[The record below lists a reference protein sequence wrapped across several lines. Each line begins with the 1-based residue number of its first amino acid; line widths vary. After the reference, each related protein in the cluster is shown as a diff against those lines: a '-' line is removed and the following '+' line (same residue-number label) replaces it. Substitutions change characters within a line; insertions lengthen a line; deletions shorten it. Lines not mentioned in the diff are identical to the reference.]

1 MMQKSGDR
9 RLTNRHFLRRQY
21 GLELSQRDIRL
32 LCHQLPDQVLVR
44 RQSIP
49 LVSAEFGRN
58 DTARFAVEPTK
69 ADHRADTHT
78 EALRNFRYRGALL
91 LRPHHAR
98 TQILRIRLPHP
109 ILASFPARILNPIRV
124 RMGIPPDSVFSGNAL
139 TSDSELDCPVEAT
152 KRAASAALRRAAEAA
167 GDVKRVPIC
176 GVTAAA
182 DLARTLMGSLRSPR
196 LGPNAIHAVER
207 HRKQV

>member
-9 RLTNRHFLRRQY
+9 RLTNHHFLRRQY

-49 LVSAEFGRN
+49 LVSTEFGRT

-78 EALRNFRYRGALL
+78 
-91 LRPHHAR
+91 
-98 TQILRIRLPHP
+98 
-109 ILASFPARILNPIRV
+109 
-124 RMGIPPDSVFSGNAL
+124 
-139 TSDSELDCPVEAT
+139 
-152 KRAASAALRRAAEAA
+152 AASYHHCANLKITSNPAL
-167 GDVKRVPIC
+167 PIDMTWP
-176 GVTAAA
+176 GQ
-182 DLARTLMGSLRSPR
+182 SSPR
-196 LGPNAIHAVER
+196 R
-207 HRKQV
+207 

>member
-32 LCHQLPDQVLVR
+32 LCHRLPDQVLVR

-49 LVSAEFGRN
+49 LVSAEFGRT

-109 ILASFPARILNPIRV
+109 ILASVPARILNPIRV

-139 TSDSELDCPVEAT
+139 DANTAPMPPVRSASLADTSSNCSRRLESRSLSTFWNAGS
-152 KRAASAALRRAAEAA
+152 SA
-167 GDVKRVPIC
+167 P
-176 GVTAAA
+176 
-182 DLARTLMGSLRSPR
+182 SPC
-196 LGPNAIHAVER
+196 
-207 HRKQV
+207 